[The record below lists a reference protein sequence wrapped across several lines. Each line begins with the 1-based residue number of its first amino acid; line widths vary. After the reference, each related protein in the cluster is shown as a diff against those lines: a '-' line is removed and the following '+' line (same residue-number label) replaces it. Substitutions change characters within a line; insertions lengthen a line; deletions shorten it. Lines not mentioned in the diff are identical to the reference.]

1 MIFFVI
7 FCGFM
12 FGFVGVYLII
22 IFLFIMDGLFYN
34 ILSLVLLYF
43 IVYKICVKY
52 SNLEK
57 RIIFFYVFVKGY

>member
-57 RIIFFYVFVKGY
+57 KE

>member
-57 RIIFFYVFVKGY
+57 KNNIFLCFF

>member
-52 SNLEK
+52 SNLENK
-57 RIIFFYVFVKGY
+57 NNIFLCFC